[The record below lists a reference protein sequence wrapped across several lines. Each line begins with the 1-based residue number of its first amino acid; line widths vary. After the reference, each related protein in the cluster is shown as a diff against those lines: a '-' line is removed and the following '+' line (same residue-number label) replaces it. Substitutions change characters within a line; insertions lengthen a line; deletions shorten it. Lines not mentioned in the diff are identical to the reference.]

1 MWPSPSRVSQSG
13 VCRGPAQSVPPR
25 PRPSRASP
33 SRFGSEPLKAWDNL
47 PADGKWQI
55 VGIIGAIESIAE
67 AQKPHYM
74 RGGTP
79 GKIWFLWD
87 PAGLTDSLSAEELK
101 TKRLAELNN
110 GRLAMIGILGFT
122 AASIVPG
129 SVPGLTG
136 VVEATYKGGLP
147 FAPF

>member
-1 MWPSPSRVSQSG
+1 MALTQLLSPLRD
-13 VCRGPAQSVPPR
+13 
-25 PRPSRASP
+25 
-33 SRFGSEPLKAWDNL
+33 PL
-47 PADGKWQI
+47 GF
-55 VGIIGAIESIAE
+55 VG
-67 AQKPHYM
+67 
-74 RGGTP
+74 
-79 GKIWFLWD
+79 
-87 PAGLTDSLSAEELK
+87 GLTEEQK
-101 TKRLAELNN
+101 ATKRLAELNN